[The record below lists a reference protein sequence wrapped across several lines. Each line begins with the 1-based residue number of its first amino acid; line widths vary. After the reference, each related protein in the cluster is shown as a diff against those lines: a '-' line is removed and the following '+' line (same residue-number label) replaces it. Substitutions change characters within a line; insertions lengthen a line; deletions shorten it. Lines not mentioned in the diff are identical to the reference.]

1 MFGKVIRHCSDV
13 VMPLLW
19 PMGADLVI
27 CQLSSLHV
35 LFPLIECLAQD
46 SLCKVIA
53 HYFLSRVFFFF
64 FILQQA
70 HWDLITRRE
79 YCVSRR
85 E

>member
-27 CQLSSLHV
+27 CQFSSLHV
-35 LFPLIECLAQD
+35 LFPLIEFLAQD

-53 HYFLSRVFFFF
+53 HYFLSRV
-64 FILQQA
+64 ILFYYYFATSPLGFNNQERVLCIEA
-70 HWDLITRRE
+70 
-79 YCVSRR
+79 
-85 E
+85 